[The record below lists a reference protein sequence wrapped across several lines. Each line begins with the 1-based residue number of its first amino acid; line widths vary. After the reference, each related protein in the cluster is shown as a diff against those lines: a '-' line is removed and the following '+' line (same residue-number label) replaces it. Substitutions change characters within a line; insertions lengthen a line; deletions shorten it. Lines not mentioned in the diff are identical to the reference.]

1 MPLIGPL
8 FAAGG
13 LCAAGGIFSWAAVAP
28 SSQLFGPTI
37 RQTGDKS
44 TIALTF
50 DDGPNPAI
58 TPALLDLLDRYEARA
73 TFFQIGKYVRAHP
86 GLAREVVKRGHTV
99 GNHTDSHP
107 RLVFLPTARIAD
119 ELRRCDDAL
128 VSATGNRS
136 RWMRPPYGFRGP
148 QLEGAVRSWCGNA
161 RVVMWSV
168 SGYDWRPGPA
178 DRIIQRLRH
187 ARGGDIVLLHDG
199 DHRMSEG
206 NRQHTL
212 AALQYWL
219 PRWKDAGIR
228 FASMDDA
235 AGPKSI

>member
-1 MPLIGPL
+1 MPFIGPL
-8 FAAGG
+8 VATGG

-28 SSQLFGPTI
+28 SSQVFGPTI
-37 RQTGDKS
+37 RRTGDKS

-86 GLAREVVKRGHTV
+86 RLASEVVKRGHTI

-107 RLVFLPTARIAD
+107 RLVFLHRARILE
-119 ELRRCDDAL
+119 ELQRCQDAL

-148 QLEGAVRSWCGNA
+148 QLEGAVRRWCENA
-161 RVVMWSV
+161 QVVMWSV
-168 SGYDWRPGPA
+168 SSCDWRPGPSEK
-178 DRIIQRLRH
+178 IIQRLRQ

-199 DHRMSEG
+199 DHRMSDG
-206 NRQHTL
+206 NRHNTL

-219 PRWKDAGIR
+219 PRWKDARIR
-228 FASMDDA
+228 LASMDDL
-235 AGPKSI
+235 AGPN

>member
-1 MPLIGPL
+1 MRILGPL

-44 TIALTF
+44 NIALTF

-58 TPALLDLLDRYEARA
+58 TPALLDLLDRYAARA
-73 TFFQIGKYVRAHP
+73 TFFQIGKYARAYP
-86 GLAREVVKRGHTV
+86 DLTSEVVKRGHTV

-107 RLVFLPTARIAD
+107 RLVFLHPARIVD

-128 VSATGNRS
+128 VSATGDTS
-136 RWMRPPYGFRGP
+136 RWVRPPYGFRGP
-148 QLEGAVRSWCGNA
+148 QLGGAVRRWRGNA

-168 SGYDWRPGPA
+168 SSCDWKLSP

-199 DHRMSEG
+199 DHRISEG
-206 NRQHTL
+206 NRHHTL

-228 FASMDDA
+228 FASMDDL
-235 AGPKSI
+235 AGPD

>member
-8 FAAGG
+8 FAAGS

-37 RQTGDKS
+37 RQTDDKS
-44 TIALTF
+44 SIVLTF

-58 TPALLDLLDRYEARA
+58 TPALLDLLDRYGARA
-73 TFFQIGKYVRAHP
+73 TFFQIGKYARAYP
-86 GLAREVVKRGHTV
+86 GLTSEVVQRGHTL
-99 GNHTDSHP
+99 GNHTESHP
-107 RLVFLPTARIAD
+107 RLVFLSPARIVD
-119 ELRRCDDAL
+119 ELQRCDDAL
-128 VSATGNRS
+128 VSATGIRS
-136 RWMRPPYGFRGP
+136 RWVRPPYGFRGP
-148 QLEGAVRSWCGNA
+148 QLEGAVRRWCGNA

-168 SGYDWRPGPA
+168 SSCDWRPGPA

-199 DHRMSEG
+199 DHRVSEG
-206 NRQHTL
+206 NRYHTL
-212 AALQYWL
+212 AALEYWL

-228 FASMDDA
+228 LASVDEV